1 MDITTVLSP
10 AELSKL
16 KQKVNMLN
24 NSLQEGRSIKSN
36 LGKNDFLKL
45 LMTQLTHQDPTEP
58 MKDRDFIAQMAQFST
73 LEQITNMNDEISKV
87 FNLVS
92 TSQAY
97 SLLGKTV
104 SVKAGNNTASG
115 IVEEITGGEFPQVLV
130 GGKYYD
136 ITDIERVKK

>member
-10 AELSKL
+10 KELSQL

-24 NSLQEGRSIKSN
+24 KSLNKGKTIKTN

-73 LEQITNMNDEISKV
+73 LEQVTNMNEEISKV

-104 SVKAGNNTASG
+104 SVKSGNNTVSG
-115 IVEEITGGEFPQVLV
+115 IVEEISGGEFPQVLV

>member
-1 MDITTVLSP
+1 MDLKTVLSP
-10 AELSKL
+10 AELSQL

-24 NSLQEGRSIKSN
+24 KTLSKGKEIKTN
-36 LGKNDFLKL
+36 LGKDDFLKL

-104 SVKAGNNTASG
+104 SVKSGNNTLNG
-115 IVEEITGGEFPQVLV
+115 MVEEITGGEFPQVLV